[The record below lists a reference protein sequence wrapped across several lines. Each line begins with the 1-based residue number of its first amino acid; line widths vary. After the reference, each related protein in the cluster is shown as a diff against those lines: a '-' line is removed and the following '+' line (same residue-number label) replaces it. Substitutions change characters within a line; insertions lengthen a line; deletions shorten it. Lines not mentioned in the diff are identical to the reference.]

1 MLEIFQPILPFDI
14 SYANQNSV
22 DYERLKTRPKS
33 LTGEI
38 MIHKE
43 SVVRRL
49 LIILHKQG
57 FVKAVDHV

>member
-1 MLEIFQPILPFDI
+1 MPFDI